1 MFSYSVICIQRCV
14 QIISLR
20 PDKYILNLRGEKSS
34 LSLHA

>member
-1 MFSYSVICIQRCV
+1 MFSYSVISRCV

-34 LSLHA
+34 LSLYA